1 MVRRLVAPAASLK
14 RGTLGEDTIRARLR
28 SHLVPYDVL
37 NVGGYAEINDL
48 DAREA
53 KVRHDFS
60 SFLLGC
66 AKVHTSGDMGTVR

>member
-37 NVGGYAEINDL
+37 NVGGYAEI
-48 DAREA
+48 
-53 KVRHDFS
+53 VS
-60 SFLLGC
+60 SGVNF
-66 AKVHTSGDMGTVR
+66 T